1 MNYLREFISSDPPVS
16 SIVDQGH
23 VQVLLN
29 MIDYK
34 MNPQQAVDAPRF
46 CIEDGTSNG
55 TVSIEEGVPEAV
67 VQQLAGMGHRVAIVR
82 DHDRA
87 TFGRGQIIWRHPVTG
102 VFWAGSDPRADGMA
116 IARS

>member
-1 MNYLREFISSDPPVS
+1 SLIA
-16 SIVDQGH
+16 DQGH

-55 TVSIEEGVPEAV
+55 MVSIEEGVPEAV
-67 VQQLAGMGHRVAIVR
+67 VQQLADMGHRVAIVR